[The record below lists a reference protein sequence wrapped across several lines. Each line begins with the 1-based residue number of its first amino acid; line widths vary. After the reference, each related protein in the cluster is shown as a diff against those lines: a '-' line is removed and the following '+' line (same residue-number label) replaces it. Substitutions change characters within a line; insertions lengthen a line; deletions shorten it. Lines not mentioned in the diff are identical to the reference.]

1 MATAGFF
8 SARGKFCGR
17 TRTQRLPNLSDGKG
31 RVRCPKRSQ
40 DLGSDAADAGA
51 GQADGTG
58 RSGRKIQ
65 NPATDERAAVVDGD
79 DNALAAMGNPEL
91 GAEREA
97 AVSRGHGVLIEAL
110 ARGSLAAGFIAVK
123 RGDTRKAASGARR
136 RGDRGIGV
144 APGGVGGRIAG
155 VVGMMVMAVVVMP
168 GFGGGFG
175 NAPTDQESCGE
186 KCERRTRLGYFSQRR
201 VLGYQH
207 MLVPR
212 DSIATYVASGTPV
225 PS

>member
-1 MATAGFF
+1 MTMRGAQQKGLRSVPMQGLF

-51 GQADGTG
+51 GQADCAG
-58 RSGRKIQ
+58 RSGRKIE
-65 NPATDERAAVVDGD
+65 NPATDERDAVVAGD
-79 DNALAAMGNPEL
+79 DHALAAMGNPEL

-110 ARGSLAAGFIAVK
+110 AGGGLAAGFIAVK
-123 RGDTRKAASGARR
+123 GRQAREAASGARR

-144 APGGVGGRIAG
+144 APGGTRERIAG
-155 VVGMMVMAVVVMP
+155 VVGMMVVAVVMS
-168 GFGGGFG
+168 GFSGGFG
-175 NAPTDQESCGE
+175 NAPTDQKSCGD
-186 KCERRTRLGYFSQRR
+186 KCERRTRLGY
-201 VLGYQH
+201 
-207 MLVPR
+207 VPR
-212 DSIATYVASGTPV
+212 RRGLEFL
-225 PS
+225 